1 MASLMGFA
9 RLAERLTQL
18 APTSP
23 AKQLVGYVPA
33 ATYNRDERDRGDQA
47 DQQVHHGIKHEE
59 HDDSADYDSA
69 DLEQAHDSAP
79 FLLGHYR

>member
-1 MASLMGFA
+1 MGFA
-9 RLAERLTQL
+9 HLTQRLAQL
-18 APTSP
+18 AAPASP
-23 AKQLVGYVPA
+23 AEQLVSYVPA

-47 DQQVHHGIKHEE
+47 DQQVHQAIKDEK

-79 FLLGHYR
+79 FLLGHNR